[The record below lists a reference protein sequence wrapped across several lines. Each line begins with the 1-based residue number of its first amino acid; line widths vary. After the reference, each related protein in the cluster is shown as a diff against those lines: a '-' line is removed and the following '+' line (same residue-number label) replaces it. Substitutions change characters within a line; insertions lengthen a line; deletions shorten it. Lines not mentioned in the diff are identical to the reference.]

1 VTFCASLTPVV
12 CIREEE
18 EEEEEEVSVSR
29 GKKRNKT
36 FEKMEKKKTKRNDF
50 TLKHKNSGYKYA
62 KTHTSSVLR

>member
-1 VTFCASLTPVV
+1 LFS
-12 CIREEE
+12 IREEE

-36 FEKMEKKKTKRNDF
+36 FRKNGKKENETRNLF
-50 TLKHKNSGYKYA
+50 TTLKHKNSGYKYA

>member
-1 VTFCASLTPVV
+1 LFS
-12 CIREEE
+12 IREEE

-36 FEKMEKKKTKRNDF
+36 FRKNGQKSHTERENETRNLF
-50 TLKHKNSGYKYA
+50 TTLKHKNSGYRYA